1 MSSVHTRSS
10 APYLLYSRTLAA
22 HHHDLSRVCLPTRSA
37 WPPTELAAA
46 RLVRIGTSVRPGPYA
61 TSTARAVTADRVCL
75 RASMTE
81 RPTHMSSAR
90 AAPVHR
96 PPDETTTDRT
106 YHTLRGVIWRVRPA
120 QGIGCRRRATARAFI
135 RRRGRPAFR
144 RAIHACTCAYVHVGG
159 RLPTHAR
166 THARNAD
173 RQVDPFGQDPGSH
186 ATCWAVLVHTDC
198 KAILGGKFM

>member
-106 YHTLRGVIWRVRPA
+106 YHTLRGVIWRRAQRQTSRNGARIHTAARPA
-120 QGIGCRRRATARAFI
+120 GIPAGHTCVHLRVRTRRGATA
-135 RRRGRPAFR
+135 
-144 RAIHACTCAYVHVGG
+144 Y
-159 RLPTHAR
+159 AR
-166 THARNAD
+166 THARTQC
-173 RQVDPFGQDPGSH
+173 RSSSGSVWPRPRKS
-186 ATCWAVLVHTDC
+186 CNVLGCAGPHG
-198 KAILGGKFM
+198 L